1 MAGGRKSKAKS
12 KVKGFKAFNNL
23 ARSFIEQLTLRLKLL
38 DDSLNTFMKLH
49 REEREELKNKLNS
62 LEERLERLTSEVAF
76 LEKDLAELKAKL
88 KNQA

>member
-1 MAGGRKSKAKS
+1 MAGGRKS